1 MLPMIL
7 FVSLMLATTAAM
19 AWVVS
24 RSLLQ
29 PAGLSARSANGLMAL
44 IWLGLALYFF
54 TLRQEIWPTW
64 LFWSMAS
71 LIGVLGL
78 LFVAAVARTLLARL
92 WPKLSARQS
101 ARSLL
106 ALTATAL
113 LTGLWQGYQPP
124 SVVDVALVSPRWQ
137 GQPLTI
143 VQLTDLHLGKGR
155 GADISE
161 AVVTQVNRL
170 RPDLIAITGDLTDGR
185 EADVQAA
192 LLPLRQLQAPLGVFY
207 VTGNHEN
214 YLPYT
219 DRLLTFLSN
228 ELGWQV
234 LMNAHV
240 HLTAD
245 GGQGLQVVGLSDHTG
260 TRMGKYPPNAQAAFA
275 GTDPALPTLTLV
287 HQPRQWPDVAPY
299 QPLLTLMGHTHG
311 GQIWPFG
318 YLVRLVQPWVS
329 GTHAVNGGWVHV
341 SQGTG
346 FWGPP
351 MRLGTQAE
359 ITRLTLR
366 AADSPVFGQGTDGI
380 ETMPERRWT
389 DLSQQRCGQGNARR
403 ASCRQ

>member
-7 FVSLMLATTAAM
+7 FVGLMLATTAAM

-44 IWLGLALYFF
+44 AWLGLALYFF
-54 TLRQEIWPTW
+54 TLRQEIWPAW
-64 LFWSMAS
+64 LFWGMAS

-78 LFVAAVARTLLARL
+78 LFVAAVARSLLARL
-92 WPKLSARQS
+92 WPNLSARQS

-106 ALTATAL
+106 ALTATGL
-113 LTGLWQGYQPP
+113 LVGLWQGQQPP
-124 SVVDVALVSPRWQ
+124 VVVDVSLSSPRWQ

-161 AVVTQVNRL
+161 ALVTQVNRL
-170 RPDLIAITGDLTDGR
+170 HPDLIAITGDLSDGR
-185 EADVQAA
+185 ESDVQAA
-192 LLPLRQLQAPLGVFY
+192 LLPLQHLQAPLGVFY

-219 DRLLTFLSN
+219 DRLLAFLSGK
-228 ELGWQV
+228 LGWQV
-234 LMNAHV
+234 LMNQHIRI
-240 HLTAD
+240 TTKD
-245 GGQGLQVVGLSDHTG
+245 GYSLQVVGLTDHTG
-260 TRMGKYPPNAQAAFA
+260 TRMGKYPPNAPAAFS
-275 GTDPALPTLTLV
+275 GTDNSLPTLTLV
-287 HQPRQWPDVAPY
+287 HQPRQWSDVAPY

-329 GTHAVNGGWVHV
+329 GTHSVQAGWVHV

-366 AADSPVFGQGTDGI
+366 TAESPAVGQRITEGKKTAN
-380 ETMPERRWT
+380 RRWT
-389 DLSQQRCGQGNARR
+389 DLSQQQCGQSNAHR
-403 ASCRQ
+403 ANCR